1 METTVRPARVGDEHT
16 IAELIRELAREGGD
30 ASPVTDQEI
39 RTFLDTG
46 QNGALLAE
54 SAGEVIATLTYSI
67 HPGIFH
73 GGTWA
78 LIEEVIVTATARG
91 HGVGHA
97 LMDEAVNVFQRL
109 GCDEAGVS
117 TEFGNDAAQRLYR
130 AHGFVDESLLL
141 ERHF

>member
-1 METTVRPARVGDEHT
+1 MEIKIRPSRVGDEHT
-16 IAELIRELAREGGD
+16 IVALMRELALEGGTT
-30 ASPVTDQEI
+30 SPVTDQEI

-46 QNGALLAE
+46 ANGALLAE
-54 SAGEVIATLTYSI
+54 SGDEVVAALTYSV

-78 LIEEVIVTATARG
+78 LIEELIVTAKARG
-91 HGVGHA
+91 HGAGHA
-97 LMDEAVNVFQRL
+97 LMDEALKAFVEL
-109 GCDEAGVS
+109 GCREASVS
-117 TEFGNDAAQRLYR
+117 TEFDNEVAKRLYR

>member
-1 METTVRPARVGDEHT
+1 MEATVRPARAGDEHA
-16 IAELIRELAREGGD
+16 IAELIRELARESGD
-30 ASPVTDQEI
+30 ASPVTDREI

-46 QNGALLAE
+46 ENGALLAE
-54 SAGEVIATLTYSI
+54 NAGAVIGALTYSI

-78 LIEEVIVTATARG
+78 LVEEVIVTAAARG
-91 HGVGHA
+91 RGVGHA
-97 LMDEAVNVFQRL
+97 LMDEAVCAFKRL
-109 GCDEAGVS
+109 GCDEASVS
-117 TEFGNDAAQRLYR
+117 TEFSNDAAQHLYR

>member
-1 METTVRPARVGDEHT
+1 MEFAIRPTRVGDEHV
-16 IAELIRELAREGGD
+16 IVELIDELARESSG
-30 ASPVTDQEI
+30 ASNVTDQEI

-46 QNGALLAE
+46 ENGALLAE
-54 SAGEVIATLTYSI
+54 SGGEVVATLTYSV

-78 LIEEVIVTATARG
+78 LIEELIVTASARG

-97 LMDEAVNVFQRL
+97 LMDEAVKIFQQL
-109 GCDEAGVS
+109 GCREAGVS
-117 TEFGNDAAQRLYR
+117 TESDNEVAQRLYR